1 MLYFYRGIMKAG
13 DIVATTGN
21 RFIQASTI
29 SRWSHV
35 AIAIDDENVVEAI
48 PSGVV
53 IRSLSKCM
61 EKSKSAYLFERP
73 SELESEEKKHLIKYA
88 EYLKDQGLTYNWL
101 RAGYSGL
108 PHALINGFCF
118 LAAVTLIGASVSFF
132 IWDDMKSSYPL
143 LLLSVISIFVGLPL
157 SWLSGMTKQVN
168 KWLDRINAPAWL
180 KNNVKD
186 QYCSQLVLDVD
197 KKISPSFSGLVQ
209 SRYEPRP
216 KDVAYACER
225 QGWAKT
231 KI

>member
-1 MLYFYRGIMKAG
+1 MKAG

-21 RFIQASTI
+21 RFIQASTM

-35 AIAIDDENVVEAI
+35 AIAIDDKNVVEAI

-53 IRSLSKCM
+53 IRSLSKCT

-73 SELESEEKKHLIKYA
+73 SELNPEEKEHLNNYA
-88 EYLKDQGLTYNWL
+88 EYLKDQGLKYNWL

-108 PHALINGFCF
+108 PHVLRNGFCF
-118 LAAVTLIGASVSFF
+118 FAAIMLIGASVSFF
-132 IWDDMKSSYPL
+132 ICGDMNSSYPL

-157 SWLSGMTKQVN
+157 SRLSGMTKQVN
-168 KWLDRINAPAWL
+168 EWLDRINAPTWL

-197 KKISPSFSGLVQ
+197 KKISPNFSGLVQ
-209 SRYEPRP
+209 FTYEPRP
-216 KDVAYACER
+216 KDVVYACER